1 MLKDQLVR
9 SQSLSH
15 GNVMGLYMQ
24 PGQMLVFVYNLDRS
38 NLSVMTDYH
47 KSTTAAKISPCN
59 LYALI
64 FSPVGM
70 KKGWKRFINDLGIP
84 SRYLY
89 RDEFGRETGISKPP
103 FPAIYKQSG
112 KSFEEIISA
121 IEINRMESTDSL
133 IALVT
138 QRLTHFRK

>member
-1 MLKDQLVR
+1 
-9 SQSLSH
+9 
-15 GNVMGLYMQ
+15 MGLYMQ
-24 PGQMLVFVYNLDRS
+24 PGQMLVFVYNLERGS
-38 NLSVMTDYH
+38 LSAMTDYH

-70 KKGWKRFINDLGIP
+70 KKGWKRFISDIGIS

-89 RDEFGRETGISKPP
+89 RDEFAIETGIGNHT
-103 FPAIYKQSG
+103 FPAVFIQSG
-112 KSFEEIISA
+112 KSFEEIIA
-121 IEINRMESTDSL
+121 ADEINHVESTDSL
-133 IALVT
+133 ITLVT

>member
-1 MLKDQLVR
+1 
-9 SQSLSH
+9 
-15 GNVMGLYMQ
+15 MQ

-38 NLSVMTDYH
+38 SLFSMTDYH
-47 KSTTAAKISPCN
+47 KSSTAAKISPCN
-59 LYALI
+59 LYALV

-89 RDEFGRETGISKPP
+89 RDEFAIETGIGEHT
-103 FPAIYKQSG
+103 FPAVYIQSK
-112 KSFEEIISA
+112 KSFEEIIGSD
-121 IEINRMESTDSL
+121 EINRMDSTDSF

-138 QRLTHFRK
+138 RRLTHFRK